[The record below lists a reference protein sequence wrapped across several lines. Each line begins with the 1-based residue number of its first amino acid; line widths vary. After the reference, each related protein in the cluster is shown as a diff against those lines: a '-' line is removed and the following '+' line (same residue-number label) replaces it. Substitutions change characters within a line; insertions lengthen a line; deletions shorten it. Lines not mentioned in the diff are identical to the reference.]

1 MSKDKVSKKPFEID
15 KIKGGLY
22 KDDTI
27 DKKNI
32 LYESVIETQDPS
44 TGEVTAKST
53 QQVTKKPRTPDF
65 IQMYTKGM
73 VGLFDVNV
81 SKDQMRVLF
90 SILHKYVLPADNR
103 IMMNK
108 EIKDE
113 ISLELNITS
122 NTINHALGAL
132 HKEQVL
138 LKKGRGSYFL
148 NPFIFGKGK
157 FDDIAKLRYEVKH
170 EYDFEKGEMRI
181 ERKRTADY
189 IDHSKNENGY
199 HVKDANEEITNE
211 NGIPHLKQE
220 VEVEDKMIDPDEF
233 YIDEELQALKELEDE
248 NKKSQA
254 LKYSGENDRRNKD
267 EAITV
272 DASPVYNNSDLEK
285 MKIKLELERLEV
297 EKIDKMNKQLEM
309 QLELERI
316 KQQNK

>member
-1 MSKDKVSKKPFEID
+1 
-15 KIKGGLY
+15 
-22 KDDTI
+22 
-27 DKKNI
+27 
-32 LYESVIETQDPS
+32 
-44 TGEVTAKST
+44 
-53 QQVTKKPRTPDF
+53 
-65 IQMYTKGM
+65 
-73 VGLFDVNV
+73 
-81 SKDQMRVLF
+81 
-90 SILHKYVLPADNR
+90 
-103 IMMNK
+103 
-108 EIKDE
+108 
-113 ISLELNITS
+113 
-122 NTINHALGAL
+122 
-132 HKEQVL
+132 
-138 LKKGRGSYFL
+138 
-148 NPFIFGKGK
+148 
-157 FDDIAKLRYEVKH
+157 
-170 EYDFEKGEMRI
+170 MRI